1 MQVSTVYLAAVY
13 ITYASTLL
21 LFDLPDR
28 LLVRRLELRLHL
40 RQHRLMGLVFHAE
53 LALALRHTTQVARV
67 SEHVVERDLGRR
79 RELVLAHLAVDDRP
93 ATLVQPTDDSALELR
108 WCNDLDGHDRLED
121 DRPRGVVHLA
131 ERADRR
137 KPERELGRVDRVRKT
152 VVEDQTRAADGVA
165 RERAL
170 LECLVEALYN
180 ENY

>member
-28 LLVRRLELRLHL
+28 LLVRRLELGLHL
-40 RQHRLMGLVFHAE
+40 RQHRLMGLVLHAE

-79 RELVLAHLAVDDRP
+79 RELVLAYLAVDDRP
-93 ATLVQPTDDSALELR
+93 ATLVQPANDRALELR
-108 WCNDLDGHDRLED
+108 RRDDLDGHDRLED

-131 ERADRR
+131 ERTDRR
-137 KPERELGRVDRVRKT
+137 EPERELGRID
-152 VVEDQTRAADGVA
+152 
-165 RERAL
+165 
-170 LECLVEALYN
+170 
-180 ENY
+180 